1 MKCPKCGYLG
11 FETSDRC
18 RNCQYD
24 FSLAPFS
31 SEPDLA
37 LQGAD
42 RKAESGNDF
51 DLPDIA
57 RQSDRVS
64 AAALD
69 LDRLFGDPEPM
80 TSPSPSPHVAARRI
94 EPATLTGLDD
104 AAPEAIGEPLD
115 DFDLAVPAAD
125 EPPATTMPAPP
136 AAMTAAA
143 DEGELPFDDGPIVAP
158 PAARPPLSVRRSTP
172 EVPRNRP
179 RTTRPV
185 RVDSL
190 DFEPSA
196 KSGAA
201 SQAASDTVAS
211 LMEMPSLGAR
221 VGAGLIDVV
230 LLVGIDAAV
239 LYLTLR
245 VTGLQN
251 TIEDL
256 RVLSPVPFVGFLATL
271 AFGYV
276 AAFTV
281 AGGQT
286 IGKMVLS
293 LRVIG
298 DDGRPVDAAGG
309 TLRALGC
316 MLCRSRLA
324 CHTCPRCSRA
334 IIGRSTIDS
343 PGRAWSRNERCCGL
357 HSEFWLCWVLSD
369 RARHRRIAGGAR
381 AFRLHSLDRR
391 ARHRAVGDRRRLCD
405 RGVGRAGYRGRARS
419 QGSRRGRDR

>member
-11 FETSDRC
+11 FETTDRC

-31 SEPDLA
+31 PEPELT
-37 LQGAD
+37 LHGAD
-42 RKAESGNDF
+42 RMTESPNDF
-51 DLPDIA
+51 ELPAIA
-57 RQSDRVS
+57 RQTDKLS
-64 AAALD
+64 ATALD
-69 LDRLFGDPEPM
+69 LDRLFGDPEPSGA
-80 TSPSPSPHVAARRI
+80 TPP
-94 EPATLTGLDD
+94 PAPPV
-104 AAPEAIGEPLD
+104 PERKL
-115 DFDLAVPAAD
+115 
-125 EPPATTMPAPP
+125 EPPAITVLDDDQEDAAEPSDEPLPAIAMPIEGDAATP
-136 AAMTAAA
+136 AEPHSTLTAGAA
-143 DEGELPFDDGPIVAP
+143 DDGALPFDDGPIVPP
-158 PAARPPLSVRRSTP
+158 PAARPPLAVRRSTP

-190 DFEPSA
+190 DLEPAA
-196 KSGAA
+196 KSAAA
-201 SQAASDTVAS
+201 SQAAADTVAS

-221 VGAGLIDVV
+221 LGAGLIDV
-230 LLVGIDAAV
+230 LLLAGIDAV
-239 LYLTLR
+239 VVYLTLR

-251 TIEDL
+251 TLDDL

-309 TLRALGC
+309 MLRALGC
-316 MLCRSRLA
+316 MLVPITLGLSYLPALFTSDHRAIHDRLA
-324 CHTCPRCSRA
+324 GTRVVQ
-334 IIGRSTIDS
+334 
-343 PGRAWSRNERCCGL
+343 E
-357 HSEFWLCWVLSD
+357 
-369 RARHRRIAGGAR
+369 
-381 AFRLHSLDRR
+381 
-391 ARHRAVGDRRRLCD
+391 
-405 RGVGRAGYRGRARS
+405 
-419 QGSRRGRDR
+419 